1 MAVRGSDG
9 ASAGLTVWCQYNKGK
24 CERSLGVA
32 PHYSQLQRHEE
43 RDKEGL
49 YDLVLTQAAQ
59 REQRR
64 TSSCEAND
72 SLIADVN
79 VDLYCFQSF
88 NCFNPPGLPRAGN
101 VTLQPLS
108 LPRQF
113 KPYRREKSIQVFV
126 TRFVSF
132 QYTGV
137 FQRNAF
143 CCIVVSEMT
152 PSPNLA
158 ALFSC
163 GQGTNFNAKAGHC

>member
-79 VDLYCFQSF
+79 VDRYCFQSF

-113 KPYRREKSIQVFV
+113 KPYRREKKYPSFCYSFRKFSIHG
-126 TRFVSF
+126 RFSKKCILL
-132 QYTGV
+132 Y
-137 FQRNAF
+137 
-143 CCIVVSEMT
+143 CCIRNDSVSEFGGVVLLRT
-152 PSPNLA
+152 RNQ
-158 ALFSC
+158 F
-163 GQGTNFNAKAGHC
+163 